1 MFDIAA
7 ERLSNSGSESGEFRD
22 GGTILKCELFL
33 RPEIPPTNMT
43 ARFDSPKA
51 IVTGGGCR
59 AQAGELLVSLHAQRT
74 LIVVDPFFAS
84 ADFVSEI
91 RATLLRTGVQSE
103 LFTDFQPDPTD
114 QNVLAG
120 AERFVRF
127 GADSILAIGGGSA
140 IDVAKI
146 IGVAAANPGP
156 VSQFQGYHRVSNSGP
171 PLVAVPTT
179 AGTGSEATKVAVITD
194 TTRNVKMM
202 ILDAKL
208 MPTAAVVDYEL
219 TFSMPKPLTAH
230 VGVDALT
237 HGIEAYVS
245 RKANPLTDP
254 VALSSITKIYA
265 NLRTAWSDPGN
276 QKAREAMSVAAL
288 QGGLAFTNSSV
299 CLVHGMSRPLGLVF
313 HLPHGL
319 SNSVLLPTV
328 TRFSWSG
335 AKARYAEAARAMQI
349 APEKSSDESACE
361 ALTDWIDRLNDDL
374 QVPRL
379 RDCCGGD
386 VEKFRATLPKMADD
400 ALESGSPQN
409 NPVVPSAS
417 QIIELFDSA
426 W

>member
-1 MFDIAA
+1 
-7 ERLSNSGSESGEFRD
+7 
-22 GGTILKCELFL
+22 
-33 RPEIPPTNMT
+33 MT
-43 ARFDSPKA
+43 ARFDSPKT
-51 IVTGGGCR
+51 ILTGGGSR
-59 AQAGELLVSLHAQRT
+59 AQAGELLLSLHSHKA
-74 LIVVDPFFAS
+74 LIVVDPFFAA
-84 ADFVSEI
+84 ADFVQGI
-91 RATLLRTGVQSE
+91 RAVLGEKGIASE

-114 QNVLAG
+114 ENVLAG
-120 AERFVRF
+120 AGRFSGM

-140 IDVAKI
+140 LDVAKM
-146 IGVAAANPGP
+146 IGVAATNPGP
-156 VSQFQGYHRVSNSGP
+156 VSQFQGYHRVAKAGP

-194 TTRNVKMM
+194 TARNVKMM

-245 RKANPLTDP
+245 RKANALTDP
-254 VALSSITKIYA
+254 IALASIARIFA

-276 QKAREAMSVAAL
+276 EHAREAMSIAAL

-299 CLVHGMSRPLGLVF
+299 CLVHGMSRPLGLMF
-313 HLPHGL
+313 RLPHGL

-328 TRFSWSG
+328 TRFSWPG
-335 AKARYAEAARAMQI
+335 AKARYADIARAVGLA
-349 APEKSSDESACE
+349 APKSSDESACE
-361 ALTDWIDRLNDDL
+361 ALTEWLDRLNADL
-374 QVPRL
+374 EVPRL
-379 RDCCGGD
+379 RECCGGD
-386 VEKFRATLPKMADD
+386 VERFRAVVPRMATD

-409 NPVVPSAS
+409 NPVVPAAS
-417 QIIELFDSA
+417 QIEELFEQA

>member
-1 MFDIAA
+1 
-7 ERLSNSGSESGEFRD
+7 
-22 GGTILKCELFL
+22 
-33 RPEIPPTNMT
+33 MT
-43 ARFDSPKA
+43 SRFDSPKA
-51 IVTGGGCR
+51 IITGGGSR
-59 AQAGELLVSLHAQRT
+59 AQAGELLVSLHSQRA
-74 LIVVDPFFAS
+74 LIVVDPFFQS
-84 ADFVSEI
+84 ADFVGEI
-91 RATLLRTGVQSE
+91 RAALTTAGVASDV
-103 LFTDFQPDPTD
+103 FTDFQPDPTD
-114 QNVLAG
+114 QNVLNG
-120 AERFVRF
+120 AQRFSAF
-127 GADSILAIGGGSA
+127 GADAILAVGGGSA
-140 IDVAKI
+140 IDVAKM

-156 VSQFQGYHRVSNSGP
+156 VSQFQGYHRVSKPGP

-194 TTRNVKMM
+194 TARNVKMM

-254 VALSSITKIYA
+254 IALSAIEKIYS
-265 NLRTAWSDPGN
+265 NLRAAWADPGN
-276 QKAREAMSVAAL
+276 AKAREAMSIAAL

-313 HLPHGL
+313 RLPHGL

-328 TRFSWSG
+328 TRFSWPG
-335 AKARYAEAARAMQI
+335 GRTRYAEIARTI
-349 APEKSSDESACE
+349 GLVPEKSPDEPACE
-361 ALTDWIDRLNDDL
+361 ALTAWLDELNADL

-386 VEKFRATLPKMADD
+386 IERFRATLPKMAAD
-400 ALESGSPQN
+400 ALDSGSPQN
-409 NPVVPSAS
+409 NPVVPAAG
-417 QIIELFDSA
+417 QIVELFEVA

>member
-1 MFDIAA
+1 M
-7 ERLSNSGSESGEFRD
+7 
-22 GGTILKCELFL
+22 
-33 RPEIPPTNMT
+33 P

-51 IVTGGGCR
+51 IITGRGCR
-59 AQAGELLVSLHAQRT
+59 AQTAELLVSLHAHRT
-74 LIVVDPFFAS
+74 ILVVDPFFAS
-84 ADFVSEI
+84 SEFVEEI
-91 RATLLRTGVQSE
+91 RSTLSAKGIASE

-120 AERFVRF
+120 AERFRAL
-127 GADSILAIGGGSA
+127 GADSILAVGGGSA
-140 IDVAKI
+140 LDVAKM
-146 IGVAAANPGP
+146 IGVSATNPGP
-156 VSQFQGYHRVSNSGP
+156 LSQFQGYHRVSNPGP
-171 PLVAVPTT
+171 PMVAVPTT
-179 AGTGSEATKVAVITD
+179 AGTGSEATKVAVVTD
-194 TTRNVKMM
+194 TSRNVKMM

-254 VALSSITKIYA
+254 VAMSCITKIHA
-265 NLRTAWSDPGN
+265 NLSDAWLDPGN
-276 QKAREAMSVAAL
+276 ERAREAMSLAAL

-328 TRFSWSG
+328 TRFSSPG
-335 AKARYAEAARAMQI
+335 AKARYAEIAREI
-349 APEKSSDESACE
+349 RLVSIKSSDDSACE
-361 ALTDWIDRLNDDL
+361 SLTAWLDDLNNDL

-386 VEKFRATLPKMADD
+386 VAKFRGSLQKMASD

-409 NPVVPSAS
+409 NPIVPAPD
-417 QIIELFDSA
+417 QIAELFELA

>member
-1 MFDIAA
+1 M
-7 ERLSNSGSESGEFRD
+7 
-22 GGTILKCELFL
+22 
-33 RPEIPPTNMT
+33 
-43 ARFDSPKA
+43 RFDSPRA
-51 IVTGGGCR
+51 IVTGGGSR
-59 AQAGELLVSLHAQRT
+59 LQAGDLLVSLHAQRT

-84 ADFVSEI
+84 AEFVGEV
-91 RATLLRTGVQSE
+91 RAALSRAGIASD

-114 QNVLAG
+114 QNVRAG
-120 AERFVRF
+120 AERFTRF

-140 IDVAKI
+140 LDVAKI
-146 IGVAAANPGP
+146 IGVSAANPGP
-156 VSQFQGYHRVSNSGP
+156 VSQFQGYHQVGKAGP

-254 VALSSITKIYA
+254 IALASITKIHA
-265 NLRTAWSDPGN
+265 NLRQAWSDPGN
-276 QKAREAMSVAAL
+276 AQAREAMSIAAL

-299 CLVHGMSRPLGLVF
+299 CLVHGMSRPLGLMF
-313 HLPHGL
+313 RLPHGL

-328 TRFSWSG
+328 TRFSWHG
-335 AKARYAEAARAMQI
+335 AQARYAEIARATGI
-349 APEKSSDESACE
+349 GSLKSPDEVACNALVDWLDQLNSDLE
-361 ALTDWIDRLNDDL
+361 
-374 QVPRL
+374 VPRL

-386 VEKFRATLPKMADD
+386 RDKFRGLLPKMASD

-409 NPVVPSAS
+409 NPVVPAS
-417 QIIELFDSA
+417 DQIVELFEIA

>member
-1 MFDIAA
+1 M
-7 ERLSNSGSESGEFRD
+7 
-22 GGTILKCELFL
+22 
-33 RPEIPPTNMT
+33 NMT
-43 ARFDSPKA
+43 TRFDSPRV
-51 IVTGGGCR
+51 ILTGGGCR
-59 AQAGELLVSLHAQRT
+59 GQAADLLVSLNAERT
-74 LIVVDPFFAS
+74 LIVVDPYFSS
-84 ADFVSEI
+84 ADFVVEI
-91 RATLLRTGVQSE
+91 QSTLNAKGITNE
-103 LFTDFQPDPTD
+103 LFIDFQPDPTD
-114 QNVLAG
+114 QNVLGG
-120 AERFVRF
+120 ADRFSKMRS
-127 GADSILAIGGGSA
+127 DSILAIGGGSA
-140 IDVAKI
+140 LDVAKM

-156 VSQFQGYHRVSNSGP
+156 VSQFQGYYRIGKAGP
-171 PLVAVPTT
+171 PLIAIPTT

-194 TTRNVKMM
+194 TARNVKMM

-208 MPTAAVVDYEL
+208 MPTAAIVDYEL

-254 VALSSITKIYA
+254 VALSCITKIHE
-265 NLRTAWSDPGN
+265 NLSAAWSDPGN
-276 QKAREAMSVAAL
+276 EKAREAMSLAAL

-328 TRFSWSG
+328 TSFSWPG
-335 AKARYAEAARAMQI
+335 ATARYAEIAREMRIVAD
-349 APEKSSDESACE
+349 KSSDELACE
-361 ALTDWIDRLNDDL
+361 SLAEWLARLNNEL

-379 RDCCGGD
+379 RECCAGD
-386 VEKFRATLPKMADD
+386 VEKFRASLHKMASD

-409 NPVVPSAS
+409 NPIVPAPD
-417 QIIELFDSA
+417 QIVELFELA

>member
-1 MFDIAA
+1 
-7 ERLSNSGSESGEFRD
+7 
-22 GGTILKCELFL
+22 
-33 RPEIPPTNMT
+33 
-43 ARFDSPKA
+43 
-51 IVTGGGCR
+51 V
-59 AQAGELLVSLHAQRT
+59 
-74 LIVVDPFFAS
+74 
-84 ADFVSEI
+84 
-91 RATLLRTGVQSE
+91 
-103 LFTDFQPDPTD
+103 FTDFQPDPTD
-114 QNVLAG
+114 QNVLNG
-120 AERFVRF
+120 AQRFSAF
-127 GADSILAIGGGSA
+127 GADAILAVGGGSA
-140 IDVAKI
+140 IDVAKM

-156 VSQFQGYHRVSNSGP
+156 VSQFQGYHRVSKPGP

-194 TTRNVKMM
+194 TARNVKMM

-254 VALSSITKIYA
+254 IALSAIAKIYS
-265 NLRTAWSDPGN
+265 NLRSAWADPGN
-276 QKAREAMSVAAL
+276 AKAREAMSIAAL

-313 HLPHGL
+313 RLPHGL

-328 TRFSWSG
+328 TRFSWPG
-335 AKARYAEAARAMQI
+335 GRTRYAEIARTI
-349 APEKSSDESACE
+349 GLVPEKSPDEPACE
-361 ALTDWIDRLNDDL
+361 ALTAWLDELNADL

-386 VEKFRATLPKMADD
+386 IERFRATLPKMAAD
-400 ALESGSPQN
+400 ALDSGSPQN
-409 NPVVPSAS
+409 NPVVPAEG
-417 QIIELFDSA
+417 QIVELFEVA

>member
-1 MFDIAA
+1 
-7 ERLSNSGSESGEFRD
+7 
-22 GGTILKCELFL
+22 
-33 RPEIPPTNMT
+33 MT
-43 ARFDSPKA
+43 VRFDSPKVV
-51 IVTGGGCR
+51 VTGRGSR
-59 AQAGELLVSLHAQRT
+59 TQAADLLVSLHAQRT
-74 LIVVDPFFAS
+74 FIVVDSFFAAS
-84 ADFVSEI
+84 DFLGEM
-91 RATLLRTGVQSE
+91 RASLAGKGIPAE
-103 LFTDFQPDPTD
+103 LFTEFQPDPTD

-120 AERFVRF
+120 AERFRGF
-127 GADSILAIGGGSA
+127 GADSILAVGGGSA
-140 IDVAKI
+140 LDVGKM
-146 IGVAAANPGP
+146 IGVAVANPGP
-156 VSQFQGYHRVSNSGP
+156 VSQFQGYHRVARSAP

-194 TTRNVKMM
+194 TSRNVKMM

-254 VALSSITKIYA
+254 VALSCITKIHA
-265 NLRTAWSDPGN
+265 NLRLAWSDPEN
-276 QKAREAMSVAAL
+276 EPAREAMSLAAL

-328 TRFSWSG
+328 TRFSWPGS
-335 AKARYAEAARAMQI
+335 KARYAEIARAIQL
-349 APEKSSDESACE
+349 ASEKSSDEAACG
-361 ALTDWIDRLNDDL
+361 ALAGWLDQLNNDL

-379 RDCCGGD
+379 RECCAGD
-386 VEKFRATLPKMADD
+386 VARFRASLEKMAAD

-409 NPVVPSAS
+409 NPVVPAAS
-417 QIIELFDSA
+417 QIVELFELA